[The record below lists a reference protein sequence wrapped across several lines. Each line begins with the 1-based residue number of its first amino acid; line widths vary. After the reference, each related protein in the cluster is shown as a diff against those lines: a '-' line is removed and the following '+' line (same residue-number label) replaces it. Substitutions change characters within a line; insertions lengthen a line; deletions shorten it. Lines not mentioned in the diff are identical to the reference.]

1 MEIEELRK
9 TIDEADRQLKS
20 CDDAFKGTLYTIYIL
35 GYVSLVIQHN
45 GLHFL
50 M

>member
-1 MEIEELRK
+1 MEIEELKK

-35 GYVSLVIQHN
+35 
-45 GLHFL
+45 
-50 M
+50 